1 MAVSA
6 GPSVATP
13 TDIVRVF
20 VTSGTFTPSFTGTV
34 EVLVVAGGGGGGSD
48 MGGGGGGGGVISNT
62 RVSVT
67 ANTPITVTVGAGGT
81 GAPAGTG
88 GHATTKGTNGGN
100 SVFGSDTAIGGGAG
114 GTSYYTFGNSF
125 GNSGG
130 SGGGGSGYNNGV
142 TPALSTGT
150 GYGAAGAGTAGQ
162 GNRGGWG
169 NSSYYSGGGGGA
181 GGAGTDANAIP
192 NGGPGILNT
201 ILNRT
206 LYWAGGG
213 GGAAYSVSPGGNG
226 GIGGGGGG
234 AVGTTTGGDGYNN
247 GSPGGGGPPG
257 AWANT
262 PGGNGGQNT
271 GGGGG
276 GGAHYN
282 ATNQG
287 GDGGSG
293 IVIVRYSASLGSS
306 AGGAPLSL
314 EDMSLC
320 VDAANPRSNIG
331 NRSIINWNSWTT
343 GSGSVAGYGQN
354 GQTAENERVI
364 ATNPWGDNAVVWEAR
379 PLAQNNDDGGWNT
392 DWFNIDNTQLYRF
405 SVWVRRTS
413 STASGNFY
421 LGMYANGDG
430 SRLTSNNTVETNA
443 YWECSAASGLA
454 QNTWYLWVGH
464 VYPANTLFTGRNPN
478 TGYYTVNGRAG
489 NINGCNIGSGDLKWS
504 LNSTQGLHRTYLYY
518 ATDTTTRLQFY
529 QPRVDLCDGTEPS
542 IQDLINNV
550 GNTWYDVSGSS
561 NNYKFLNLPSTNTGF
576 YTFNGT
582 SNYGTVS
589 SIQTFGNNT
598 TWEAWVNC
606 TENISTYNM
615 FMGRYLPYFSFF
627 GANRLYFSNYVNGVQ
642 RTIETASNLSTNTWY
657 LATFTTSFDGTNTTM
672 KIYTNGVETATGTF
686 AGAQSNYTGFNF
698 MVGDGNDGS
707 NGASLWYPFKGSVSN
722 VKLYNRTLSAAEI
735 LQNFN
740 ASRGRY
746 GV

>member
-1 MAVSA
+1 MAISA
-6 GPSVATP
+6 GPALANP

-20 VTSGTFTPSFTGTV
+20 TTSGTFTPSFTGTV
-34 EVLVVAGGGGGGSD
+34 EVLIVAGGGGAGSD

-150 GYGAAGAGTAGQ
+150 GYGASGTGTSGQ

-206 LYWAGGG
+206 LYWGGGG
-213 GGAAYSVSPGGNG
+213 GGAAYSVSPGGSG

-234 AVGTTTGGDGYNN
+234 AIGTTTGGDGYNN
-247 GSPGGGGPPG
+247 GLPGGGG
-257 AWANT
+257 AAETQANT

-282 ATNQG
+282 FTNQG

-293 IVIVRYSASLGSS
+293 IVIVRYNASLGSS
-306 AGGAPLSL
+306 TGGAPLSL
-314 EDMSLC
+314 ADTIFAYDRGNPQSFLGAAVTNQFAIPTPAANGDVTFAVQGTGTFKRIYTGTFGGYSINSNDVVYRYDLGGTGC
-320 VDAANPRSNIG
+320 HYHGNSVSITAGQSATFTFDYFVSSDAAN
-331 NRSIINWNSWTT
+331 
-343 GSGSVAGYGQN
+343 
-354 GQTAENERVI
+354 
-364 ATNPWGDNAVVWEAR
+364 
-379 PLAQNNDDGGWNT
+379 
-392 DWFNIDNTQLYRF
+392 
-405 SVWVRRTS
+405 
-413 STASGNFY
+413 
-421 LGMYANGDG
+421 
-430 SRLTSNNTVETNA
+430 
-443 YWECSAASGLA
+443 
-454 QNTWYLWVGH
+454 
-464 VYPANTLFTGRNPN
+464 YP
-478 TGYYTVNGRAG
+478 TVN
-489 NINGCNIGSGDLKWS
+489 
-504 LNSTQGLHRTYLYY
+504 YL
-518 ATDTTTRLQFY
+518 ANFEG
-529 QPRVDLCDGTEPS
+529 V
-542 IQDLINNV
+542 
-550 GNTWYDVSGSS
+550 VSGSAADPDPTVKGVWKTATFTSTAGSTGSCNMYLYPGACSSSFLASSGFILYRNPQVLISSTS
-561 NNYKFLNLPSTNTGF
+561 NFTAPFTGPYGARSSTQAIKDLTGLNSVSINSLTYNSTGTSF
-576 YTFNGT
+576 TFNGT
-582 SNYGTVS
+582 NNFFMVPTL
-589 SIQTFGNNT
+589 QTFGNNM

-606 TENISTYNM
+606 AENISTYNM
-615 FMGRYLPYFSFF
+615 FMGRYLPYFSFLY
-627 GANRLYFSNYVNGVQ
+627 GNSLYFSNYVNGVQ
-642 RTIETASNLSTNTWY
+642 QTIHASGTTLSLNTWY
-657 LATFTTSFDGTNTTM
+657 LATFTTSYDGTNTTM
-672 KIYTNGVETATGTF
+672 KIYTNGVESATGTF
-686 AGAQSNYTGFNF
+686 TGAQSNYTGINF
-698 MVGDGNDGS
+698 MVGDGNNS
-707 NGASLWYPFKGSVSN
+707 NSNWYPFKGSVDN
-722 VKLYNRTLSAAEI
+722 VKVYNRTLSANEI

-740 ASRGRY
+740 ATRGRY

>member
-6 GPSVATP
+6 GPALATD
-13 TDIVRVF
+13 TDIVQVF

-62 RVSVT
+62 RVAVT

-100 SVFGSDTAIGGGAG
+100 SVFGSDTAVGGGAG
-114 GTSYYTFGNSF
+114 GCSYYTFGTSF

-150 GYGAAGAGTAGQ
+150 GYGASGTGTAGQ

-192 NGGPGILNT
+192 NGGPGIVNT
-201 ILNRT
+201 ILNQR
-206 LYWAGGG
+206 LFWGGGG
-213 GGAAYSVSPGGNG
+213 GGAAYSVSPGGSG

-234 AVGTTTGGDGYNN
+234 AIGTTTGGAGYNN
-247 GSPGGGGPPG
+247 GSPGGGGAPG
-257 AWANT
+257 TQANT

-282 ATNQG
+282 FTNQG
-287 GDGGSG
+287 GTGGSG

-306 AGGAPLSL
+306 TGGAPISL
-314 EDMSLC
+314 ADMSLC
-320 VDAANPRSNIG
+320 MDAANPQSNLG
-331 NRSIINWNSWTT
+331 NRSIINWGSWTT
-343 GSGSVAGYGQN
+343 GSGSVTGYSQN
-354 GQTAENERVI
+354 GQTAENERII
-364 ATNPWGDNAVVWEAR
+364 ATDPWGNNSIVWEAR

-392 DWFNIDNTQLYRF
+392 TDFAIDNTQLYRF
-405 SVWVRRTS
+405 SVWVRRIS
-413 STASGNFY
+413 SGASGNFY

-430 SRLTSNNTVETNA
+430 SRRTDNNTVEGNA
-443 YWECSAASGLA
+443 YWQCSAASGLA
-454 QNTWYLWVGH
+454 QNTWYLFVGH
-464 VYPANTLFTGRNPN
+464 VYPANTTFTGRNPD
-478 TGYYTVNGRAG
+478 TGYYTINGRAG
-489 NINGCNIGSGDLKWS
+489 NIDGCNIGSGDLKWS
-504 LNSTQGLHRTYLYY
+504 YNSTTGTHRTYLFY
-518 ATDTTTRLQFY
+518 ATDSTTRLQFL
-529 QPRVDLCDGTEPS
+529 QPRVDLCDGTQPS
-542 IQDLINNV
+542 VQELLSNAGSI
-550 GNTWYDVSGSS
+550 WYDVSGND
-561 NNYKFLNLPSTNTGF
+561 NNCRFGNFPTPSTGF

-582 SNYGTVS
+582 TNNGTVPTL
-589 SIQTFGNNT
+589 QTFGNNT
-598 TWEAWVNC
+598 TWEAWVYC
-606 TENISTYNM
+606 EQDISTYNM

-627 GANRLYFSNYVNGVQ
+627 GGNRLYFSNNVNGSQ
-642 RTIETASNLSTNTWY
+642 QTIQTSSNLSLNTWY
-657 LATFTTSFDGTNTTM
+657 QATFTTSFDGTNTTM
-672 KIYTNGVETATGTF
+672 KIFTNGVETATGTF
-686 AGAQSNYTGFNF
+686 TGPQGQYTGINF

-707 NGASLWYPFKGSVSN
+707 NGSTAWYPFKGRVSN
-722 VKLYNRTLSAAEI
+722 VKVYNRTLSLAEI
-735 LQNFN
+735 QQNFN
-740 ASRGRY
+740 AVRGRY